1 MHRHVRLKWL
11 AWMLTFTL
19 MAAVITTAAAAGA
32 AARAQQP
39 TAEYYV
45 PTKTVTIKG
54 TLRFRLLVPPP
65 APMIIGLEVPGANGQ
80 KEMWFLTG
88 NPATSLRRDGWQL
101 IGPAEAIKAGD
112 EIAVTAYLAKD
123 EQKAAKALST
133 IVNMPSPGGSP
144 SGPPGFI
151 ADIEAKR
158 ARLAYGLEIT
168 KADGQKLR
176 FGDAP

>member
-1 MHRHVRLKWL
+1 MIRHVRLKWIVR
-11 AWMLTFTL
+11 
-19 MAAVITTAAAAGA
+19 MAALIATAATAATVA
-32 AARAQQP
+32 VRAQQP

-45 PTKTVTIKG
+45 TSKTVTIKG
-54 TLRFRLLVPPP
+54 TLRLALVVPPP
-65 APMIIGLEVPGANGQ
+65 TPMIIGLEVAGANGQ

-88 NPATSLRRDGWQL
+88 NPATALRRDGWQL
-101 IGPAEAIKAGD
+101 IGLSQAIKSGD
-112 EIAVTAYLAKD
+112 EIAVTAYLPKD
-123 EQKAAKALST
+123 EQKAAKALGA
-133 IVNMPSPGGSP
+133 VVRMPSAGGEP
-144 SGPPGFI
+144 SGPPSFI

>member
-1 MHRHVRLKWL
+1 MIRHVRVKWL
-11 AWMLTFTL
+11 ACMAAL
-19 MAAVITTAAAAGA
+19 MATAATAV
-32 AARAQQP
+32 RAQQP

-45 PTKTVTIKG
+45 TAKTVTIKG
-54 TLRFRLLVPPP
+54 TVRLTLVVPPP
-65 APMIIGLEVPGANGQ
+65 TPMIIGLEVKGANGQ

-88 NPATSLRRDGWQL
+88 NPATALRRDGWQL
-101 IGPAEAIKAGD
+101 IGLAPAIKSGD
-112 EIAVTAYLAKD
+112 EIAVTAYLPKD
-123 EQKAAKALST
+123 EQKAAKALGA
-133 IVNMPSPGGSP
+133 VVRMPSAGGEP